1 MSDSVIGNAQAG
13 SSVASSKPEPRF
25 ESLEALPDQPP
36 FGRALLEQL
45 GVRGL
50 HCGSAGILRLG
61 PWINSDV
68 MKLRVADGNAP
79 ELGRLSRVD
88 GRLYLRHD
96 AMQPFPFEDGSFEWV
111 YSEHFIEH
119 LYPTDAVKWLTEMRR
134 LLKPGGYA
142 RISTPDLRK
151 YVKGYLEPENGF
163 FAEHHGML
171 SHALGRF
178 MGGVTESTPSQGREF
193 YERYRLH
200 EDEVP
205 RRPAFVMNQI
215 FYLWEHR
222 WIYDPDEL
230 RHVASAAGFPPELAV
245 ECDYRE
251 GRDAEVSRLDLPYR
265 SDESL
270 YFELERG

>member
-1 MSDSVIGNAQAG
+1 MQAG

-25 ESLEALPDQPP
+25 QSLEALPDEPP
-36 FGRALLEQL
+36 FGRALLEEL

-96 AMQPFPFEDGSFEWV
+96 AMQSFPFEDASFEWV

-119 LYPTDAVKWLTEMRR
+119 FFPTEVVTWMTEMKR
-134 LLKPGGYA
+134 LLRPGGHM

-151 YVKGYLEPENGF
+151 YVRGYLDPANGF
-163 FAEHHGML
+163 FAEHYNL
-171 SHALGRF
+171 LDHALGRF
-178 MGGVTESTPSQGREF
+178 YTDDLGNAPPWGREF
-193 YERYRLH
+193 NERYCID
-200 EDEVP
+200 ETEVP
-205 RRPAFVMNQI
+205 RRPGFMVNQI
-215 FYLWEHR
+215 FQLWGHR

-230 RHVASAAGFPPELAV
+230 RHVASAAGFPAEGMV
-245 ECDYRE
+245 ECSFRE
-251 GRDAEVSRLDLPYR
+251 GREHEVARLDLPTR

-270 YFELERG
+270 YFELERV